1 MKIKKPILYIDLDG
15 VTVDINSAV
24 DEFLQTHP
32 FVKKQDA
39 YDLVNFEKMNPMQYS
54 LQAIQILDKHFNVF
68 FLSTAPWDHIQAW
81 SDKRKWVAKYFPE
94 FKKRLIL
101 THRKDL
107 QIGDYLIDDR
117 TANGAGSFSGE
128 LIQFGT
134 TEFPDWRKVLFYLMD
149 KEGIHCH
156 RCTNVSYD
164 LNDEKMI
171 CNSCIEKLN
180 R

>member
-15 VTVDINSAV
+15 VTVDIDTAV
-24 DEFLQTHP
+24 NEFIETHP
-32 FVKKQDA
+32 FIEKRDA
-39 YDLVNFEKMNPMQYS
+39 YDHVNFEKMQPMKYAVE
-54 LQAIQILDKHFNVF
+54 AIKTLDKHFNVF
-68 FLSTAPWDHIQAW
+68 FLSTAPWEHIEAW
-81 SDKRKWVAKYFPE
+81 SDKRKWVGKYFPE

-134 TEFPDWRKVLFYLMD
+134 TEFPDWRKVLFFLLD
-149 KEGIHCH
+149 KEDIVCK
-156 RCTNVSYD
+156 RCQNVAYD
-164 LNDEKMI
+164 LEDERMI
-171 CNSCIEKLN
+171 CGKCISKLN
-180 R
+180 G